1 MINCITKLNTKELE
15 QSGIIEVGQ
24 GHLELHRWQ
33 VGAGS
38 LSVSGFVIL
47 NKCVAYVYCY
57 CLWCK
62 WDWYDAFQHLRV
74 ELSLKEALSLKEE
87 PCSTMNFT
95 FVVTFWRYY
104 MVMTHCS
111 SNFCTMSLWALSI
124 CHDSIS
130 LGISDE
136 RIKIKRENKKSI
148 SNGFQIPI
156 SYKRELNIPLI
167 LQPSSHITW
176 IKTSKLFTIKNSV
189 KSWNIYKVK

>member
-1 MINCITKLNTKELE
+1 MGCW
-15 QSGIIEVGQ
+15 
-24 GHLELHRWQ
+24 HPELHRWQ

-38 LSVSGFVIL
+38 LSVSDCVIL
-47 NKCVAYVYCY
+47 NKHVAYVYCY
-57 CLWCK
+57 FLWCK
-62 WDWYDAFQHLRV
+62 WDWYDSVQHLGV
-74 ELSLKEALSLKEE
+74 ELTLKEALSLKEE
-87 PCSTMNFT
+87 PISTMNFT

-156 SYKRELNIPLI
+156 SYKRELNIALI

-176 IKTSKLFTIKNSV
+176 IKISKLFKINNLV
-189 KSWNIYKVK
+189 KSWNIYEVK